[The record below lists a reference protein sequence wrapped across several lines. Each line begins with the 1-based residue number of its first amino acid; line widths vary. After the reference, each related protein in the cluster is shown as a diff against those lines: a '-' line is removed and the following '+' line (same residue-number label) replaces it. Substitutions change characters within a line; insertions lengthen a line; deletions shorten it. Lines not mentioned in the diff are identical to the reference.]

1 MTRVAALPL
10 LLLLACSGD
19 PGGTGTATAE
29 PGRETGETGHTA
41 ETGDTGDT
49 GDSADPPP
57 ELDETTD
64 VVVIGA
70 GVAGLTA
77 TADAAAAGADVVTFE
92 RDAGVGGAAMYAG
105 GLMLFSGSSEQADAG
120 VVDSAEVLAA
130 EWPAFTGGDPT
141 SPWFQLFA
149 TGNVPRVHDWLA
161 ELGVT
166 WGIPGGD
173 ASSGPTPRV
182 HQVNG
187 GGRALVEALLKATPP
202 GVLRLSASVTGLVMH
217 EGRAVG
223 VRWTDAEG
231 EHSIGAGAI
240 VVTTG
245 GFLRDLD
252 RVQAVFP
259 ELELTQATYASAPSA
274 DGNGLD
280 MLEALGASTT
290 NLQAI
295 GFYAHGAPSPLD
307 PRREVGTPAISGFPW
322 VNIEAERFADE
333 TGTNSFIVG
342 RTRAFQPGGLVWLVA
357 DAQFLDVT
365 LFDLDGLGGSYDI
378 TDLEAAGLATASDSL
393 AGLAGEL
400 GVDAEALDATIA
412 SWNRVAAGTEV
423 DAWRPAT
430 ADLPPTVQTAPF
442 YALPVATSL
451 AKNFGGVTVD
461 LDGRVLDTAGQPIPG
476 VFAAGELTGMCGG
489 SIVGDYGFTGSLSC
503 VVLGGRVAGEA
514 AAVEA
519 LSLRP

>member
-19 PGGTGTATAE
+19 PGGIGPDTAE
-29 PGRETGETGHTA
+29 PGRETAENGH
-41 ETGDTGDT
+41 TGDTGDT

-57 ELDETTD
+57 EFDETTD

-77 TADAAAAGADVVTFE
+77 TAEAAASGAAVVTFE

-105 GLMLFSGSSEQADAG
+105 GLMLFSGTSEQAAAG
-120 VVDSAEVLAA
+120 IVDSPEVLTA
-130 EWPAFTGGDPT
+130 EWAAFTGGDTT
-141 SPWFQLFA
+141 SPWFQRFA
-149 TGNVPRVHDWLA
+149 TENVPRVHDWLA
-161 ELGVT
+161 ELGLT
-166 WGIPGGD
+166 WGTPGGD
-173 ASSGPTPRV
+173 ASSGTTHRV
-182 HQVNG
+182 HQVDG
-187 GGRALVEALLKATPP
+187 GGRALVDAILHATSPE
-202 GVLRLSASVTGLVMH
+202 VLRLSAPVTGLVLH

-252 RVQAVFP
+252 RVQAVLP

-342 RTRAFQPGGLVWLVA
+342 RTRAFQPGGLAWLVA
-357 DAQFLDVT
+357 DVAFLEVS
-365 LFDLDGLGGSYDI
+365 LVDLDGLGGSYDI
-378 TDLEAAGLATASDSL
+378 TELEAAGIASSADSL
-393 AGLAGEL
+393 PELAGEL
-400 GVDAEALDATIA
+400 GVDATALEATIA
-412 SWNRVAAGTEV
+412 AWNRVAAGAEV
-423 DAWRPAT
+423 DPWRPVD
-430 ADLPPTVQTAPF
+430 ADLPPALETSPF
-442 YALPVATSL
+442 YAMPVATSL

-514 AAVEA
+514 AALEA
-519 LSLRP
+519 LSRRP